1 MLGDML
7 EYELPEVTAV
17 RHVREHVL
25 WLRFSD
31 GIEGEVDLS
40 DGLRGPIFEALR
52 DPARFA
58 EVAVEHGTIAWSNG
72 ADWAP
77 ETLYDRLRAAIGLD
91 TPSFGDARR
100 DESAYIA
107 GMPEVSRFYGIVIRM
122 LANEHA
128 PPHFHATY
136 GEYHVSMT
144 IEDGVVTGRFPTRA
158 LRLVAEWGELHRDEL
173 LENWSR
179 LRNGETPEPIAPL
192 A

>member
-1 MLGDML
+1 MTL
-7 EYELPEVTAV
+7 EYEFPEVTAV

-25 WLRFSD
+25 WVRFSD
-31 GIEGEVDLS
+31 GTEGEVDLG

-58 EVAVEHGTIAWSNG
+58 QVAIENGTIVWPNG

-77 ETLYDRLRAAIGLD
+77 ETLYDRVRAANGLE
-91 TPSFGDARR
+91 PRSFDDARR

-107 GMPEVSRFYGIVIRM
+107 RMPEVSRFYGIIIRM

-136 GEYHVSMT
+136 GEYQVSVT
-144 IEDGVVTGRFPTRA
+144 IHDGVVTGRFPARA
-158 LRLVAEWGELHRDEL
+158 LRLVVEWSELHRDEL

-179 LRNGETPEPIAPL
+179 LRNGDAPEPIPPL
-192 A
+192 P

>member
-17 RHVREHVL
+17 RHVKEHVL

-40 DGLRGPIFEALR
+40 DGLRGPIFEPLR

-58 EVAVEHGTIAWSNG
+58 EVAAEHGTIAWPNG
-72 ADWAP
+72 ADWAA

-100 DESAYIA
+100 DEPAYIA
-107 GMPEVSRFYGIVIRM
+107 GMPEVSRFYGIIIRM
-122 LANEHA
+122 LANQHS

-136 GEYHVSMT
+136 GEHHVSMT
-144 IEDGVVTGRFPTRA
+144 IEDGVVTGRFPARA

-179 LRNGETPEPIAPL
+179 LRSGETPEPIAPL